1 MYSKLLLEKEN
12 QALKKQLQAL
22 KCELGLN
29 NQNAD
34 LLAEQRGREKGGL
47 RKKLVIL
54 SATFNQQSKQLQ
66 KLSKDAQM
74 QALKNA
80 SLR

>member
-1 MYSKLLLEKEN
+1 MYYQLEKQN

-29 NQNAD
+29 KQNAD
-34 LLAEQRGREKGGL
+34 SLAQESGREKGGL

-54 SATFNQQSKQLQ
+54 SATFIQQSKQLQ
-66 KLSKDAQM
+66 KLSKNAR
-74 QALKNA
+74 ALKHP

>member
-1 MYSKLLLEKEN
+1 MNLQSSLYQEN
-12 QALKKQLQAL
+12 QTLKKQLQAL

-29 NQNAD
+29 KQNAD
-34 LLAEQRGREKGGL
+34 LHAEQSGCEKGGL

-54 SATFNQQSKQLQ
+54 TALVTQQNKQLQ
-66 KLSKDAQM
+66 KLSQKAQTRP
-74 QALKNA
+74 LKNA

>member
-1 MYSKLLLEKEN
+1 MNPQSLLYNEN
-12 QALKKQLQAL
+12 QALKKQLHAL

-29 NQNAD
+29 KQNAD
-34 LLAEQRGREKGGL
+34 LLAEQNGREKGGL

-54 SATFNQQSKQLQ
+54 TAVFTQQSKQLQ
-66 KLSKDAQM
+66 ELSQNAQTR
-74 QALKNA
+74 ALKNA

>member
-1 MYSKLLLEKEN
+1 MYRQSLLEKEN

-22 KCELGLN
+22 KCKLGLN
-29 NQNAD
+29 KQNAD
-34 LLAEQRGREKGGL
+34 LLAEQSGREKGGL

-54 SATFNQQSKQLQ
+54 SATFIQQKKQLQ
-66 KLSKDAQM
+66 ELSKNAQTI
-74 QALKNA
+74 ALKNA

>member
-1 MYSKLLLEKEN
+1 MDRQLLMEKEN

-29 NQNAD
+29 KQNAD
-34 LLAEQRGREKGGL
+34 LLAEQSGREKSGL

-54 SATFNQQSKQLQ
+54 SVTFNQQSKQLQ
-66 KLSKDAQM
+66 ELSRNAQTR
-74 QALKNA
+74 ALKNA